1 MVAASL
7 MSEIELTPH
16 ANGVII
22 PVYAQPGARRNG
34 VVGVHL
40 GRLKVAVT
48 AAPEK
53 GKANA
58 AVAEV
63 LAGLLGLAKSRVT
76 LLSGETHREKR
87 FLAGGVTVDDVA
99 DVIAHALSGGE

>member
-1 MVAASL
+1 
-7 MSEIELTPH
+7 MSDIELTPH
-16 ANGVII
+16 ASGVIV
-22 PVYAQPGARRNG
+22 PVYAQPGARRNAI
-34 VVGVHL
+34 VGVHL

-63 LAGLLGLAKSRVT
+63 LAGMLGLAKSRVT

-87 FLAGGVTVDDVA
+87 FLAAGVTVDDVA